1 MFIREINKVLRS
13 KLSEEKGGELI
24 KLTPELVKLIIKTIK
39 YSKGGLD
46 KEEREELGQ
55 DLLLLAYEVLDSIID

>member
-1 MFIREINKVLRS
+1 VLRS
-13 KLSEEKGGELI
+13 KLSEEQGSEII
-24 KLTPELVKLIIKTIK
+24 KLTPQLVKLIIKTIK
-39 YSKGGLD
+39 YSKGGLT

>member
-1 MFIREINKVLRS
+1 MLRS